1 MDTSLLESYHEE
13 ADSRIILQCLQANAP
28 NIVVAARDPDV
39 LVLLF
44 ANFGRMS
51 CLKLW
56 MKAGTM
62 KNLKYVP
69 VHDIRKE
76 LDLTLKSMRYY
87 LHFTFLLDATL
98 CPFSQDIQ
106 RKQSEKS
113 SLKTTI
119 FSKILASIQYPQNR
133 LQKMLKS

>member
-76 LDLTLKSMRYY
+76 LGLDTHIYEILPAFHLLTGCDTVSFISAHSK
-87 LHFTFLLDATL
+87 
-98 CPFSQDIQ
+98 
-106 RKQSEKS
+106 
-113 SLKTTI
+113 KTE
-119 FSKILASIQYPQNR
+119 
-133 LQKMLKS
+133 